1 MKNISILALFLLL
14 STLSLGQSLSAADE
28 EAAKQL
34 VIGSFEDIWSDLDAE
49 KIPLYHT
56 DDFIILEQG
65 VVWNNDSI
73 RNYQSRE
80 LEAGRNLKRHN
91 KFDFVKV
98 EEKGNA
104 IWLAYHNYATWTKE
118 GKVVGNARW
127 LESAVAVKTEAGW
140 KLQMMHSTRVR
151 KE

>member
-1 MKNISILALFLLL
+1 MKNSSLLALLLL
-14 STLSLGQSLSAADE
+14 FSTFSFAQSLSAADK

-34 VIGSFEDIWSDLDAE
+34 VIDSFEDIWSDLDAE

-65 VVWNNDSI
+65 VVWTNDSI
-73 RNYQSRE
+73 RNYQSME
-80 LEAGRNLKRHN
+80 LQSGRNLKRHN

-98 EEKGNA
+98 EEKGDA

-118 GKVVGNARW
+118 DKVVGNAHW
-127 LESAVAVKTEAGW
+127 LESAVAVKTGDGW